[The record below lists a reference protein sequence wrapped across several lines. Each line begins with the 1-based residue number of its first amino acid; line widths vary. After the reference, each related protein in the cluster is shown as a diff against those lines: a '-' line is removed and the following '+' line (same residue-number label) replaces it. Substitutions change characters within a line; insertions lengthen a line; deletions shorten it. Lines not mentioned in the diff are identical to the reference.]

1 MLFRNLILRE
11 SRKRILYSSSSKQH
25 LLCNKINNNNA
36 STIYRF
42 KSTYAVAFDIDGVLY
57 RGSNVMK
64 DAVAAVNALKARNIP
79 IIFLTNGGGQ
89 TEKQRA
95 ELLSKRLGNVEI
107 DSKQVFLAHTPMKYL
122 DDLKKKKCCSFRK
135 R

>member
-1 MLFRNLILRE
+1 M
-11 SRKRILYSSSSKQH
+11 
-25 LLCNKINNNNA
+25 
-36 STIYRF
+36 
-42 KSTYAVAFDIDGVLY
+42 AFDIDGVLY

-95 ELLSKRLGNVEI
+95 ELLSKRLGNV
-107 DSKQVFLAHTPMKYL
+107 
-122 DDLKKKKCCSFRK
+122 
-135 R
+135 